1 MPYSYQA
8 IDASGRA
15 VSATID
21 AASVDEAIRALRARG
36 LLVTRMDEATGTS
49 PPETAGRG
57 RRLPWGSGRTSVRW
71 KEIVYF
77 TQQMAMLLG
86 SGARI
91 VPTLRAVEAQSR
103 SEALKAILRHLRE
116 RVEDGVPL
124 NVAMGDHPQVFN
136 AVFRSLIAAGESTGR
151 MPQAFEQLA
160 AYTRQ
165 QQEVRQRILGAMA
178 YPAVLVCMCA
188 VILTGLFTFVLP
200 RFRELFST
208 LGVELPPSTRFLMNL
223 SGWVGAHG
231 ILVVA
236 GLVAVVVALAAGY
249 RSPAGQRWWA
259 GAYTQIPLAGRLI
272 RRLILARMF
281 RIWGVLVTNNLGLI
295 EAIRMAKATTRSTL
309 FHALMDSVEQAV
321 TDGRLVGAAL
331 HESPLIPPTMAAAV
345 ATGEESGRLGASLL
359 FIADALE
366 SENAQML
373 ASLSR
378 IIEPIILVVLGGI
391 VGLVAVSL
399 FMPMFDIATIA
410 GGG

>member
-1 MPYSYQA
+1 VSFCYQA

-21 AASVDEAIRALRARG
+21 AASVDEAIRSLRSKG
-36 LLVTRMDEATGTS
+36 LLVTQMSETTGPSAPEAS
-49 PPETAGRG
+49 GRAFH
-57 RRLPWGSGRTSVRW
+57 LPWGHGGKSVRW

-103 SEALKAILRHLRE
+103 SEAMKSVLRRLRD

-124 NVAMGDHPQVFN
+124 NVAMADHPQVFN
-136 AVFRSLIAAGESTGR
+136 GVFRSLIAAGESTGR

-165 QQEVRQRILGAMA
+165 QQEVRQRVLGAMA
-178 YPAVLVCMCA
+178 YPALLTCMCA

-200 RFRELFST
+200 RFRELFTT
-208 LGVELPPSTRFLMNL
+208 LGVELPPSTRILMDVSQWAGAHWIL
-223 SGWVGAHG
+223 IVGGLGTLVGA
-231 ILVVA
+231 
-236 GLVAVVVALAAGY
+236 LVAAFRSAAG
-249 RSPAGQRWWA
+249 RRWWA

-295 EAIRMAKATTRSTL
+295 EAIRMAKGTTRSTL
-309 FHALMDSVEQAV
+309 FHSLMDAVEQAV
-321 TDGRLVGAAL
+321 TDGRLVGSAL

-366 SENAQML
+366 SENSQML

-378 IIEPIILVVLGGI
+378 IIEPIILVGLGGI